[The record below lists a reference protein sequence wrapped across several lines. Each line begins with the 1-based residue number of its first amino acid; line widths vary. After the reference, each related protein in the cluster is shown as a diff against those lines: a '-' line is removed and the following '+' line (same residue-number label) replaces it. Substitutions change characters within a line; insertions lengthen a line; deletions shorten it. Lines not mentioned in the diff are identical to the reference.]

1 GVLILLL
8 RHGGELNE
16 RVRVGA
22 GDGLAVLVPAE
33 KPARANELDDAQER
47 GQGVLAGAL
56 DAHEARLTEHWV
68 AGLGIEG
75 VPPQDEPLLLWGQP
89 EPAVAVGA
97 VDVLVPPFD
106 DLPADGLIPLVLGVD
121 PAILPGVSRLPV
133 GVLLPHFAVG
143 VDVLQRLRPGRHER
157 VGRHPEGAGD
167 KVRGQLS
174 GGHLPR
180 LRRTGRATAFFAA
193 IFASPPSFAWFASGS
208 GSIRIFIS
216 RRAFSEPPNE
226 SSVFVMSAS
235 TAPGRGA
242 LPILT
247 SPSAEMPRNFGLNS
261 RSQAE
266 HLRYSCAQPTGVMN
280 WRITS
285 VCMAM
290 KIALTSS
297 DHFSFG
303 SIHG

>member
-1 GVLILLL
+1 KL
-8 RHGGELNE
+8 RN
-16 RVRVGA
+16 
-22 GDGLAVLVPAE
+22 
-33 KPARANELDDAQER
+33 AQECR
-47 GQGVLAGAL
+47 QGVFAGAL
-56 DAHEARLTEHWV
+56 DPDKARLPEAGV
-68 AGLGIEG
+68 AGLRVER
-75 VPPQDEPLLLWGQP
+75 VPMQNEPLLLGGQA
-89 EPAVAVGA
+89 EPAVTVGA
-97 VDVLVPPFD
+97 IDVPRTPLD
-106 DLPADGLIPLVLGVD
+106 NLPANRLIPLVLGVD
-121 PAILPGVSRLPV
+121 PAILPGVIRRPV
-133 GVLLPHFAVG
+133 GVLLPHLAVG
-143 VDVLQRLRPGRHER
+143 VDVLERLRPGGHELIHRHVER
-157 VGRHPEGAGD
+157 
-167 KVRGQLS
+167 
-174 GGHLPR
+174 GHLPR
-180 LRRTGRATAFFAA
+180 LLRTGRTTAFFAA
-193 IFASPPSFAWFASGS
+193 IFASPPSLAWFASGS

-216 RRAFSEPPNE
+216 RRAFSEPPKL
-226 SSVFVMSAS
+226 SRVLLMSAR

-247 SPSAEMPRNFGLNS
+247 SPSAEIPRNFGLNS

>member
-1 GVLILLL
+1 KL
-8 RHGGELNE
+8 RN
-16 RVRVGA
+16 
-22 GDGLAVLVPAE
+22 
-33 KPARANELDDAQER
+33 AQECR
-47 GQGVLAGAL
+47 QGVFAGAL
-56 DAHEARLTEHWV
+56 DPDKARLPEAGV
-68 AGLGIEG
+68 AGLRVER
-75 VPPQDEPLLLWGQP
+75 VPMQNEPLLLGGQA
-89 EPAVAVGA
+89 EPAVTVGA
-97 VDVLVPPFD
+97 IDVPRTPLD
-106 DLPADGLIPLVLGVD
+106 NLPANRLIPLVLGVD

-193 IFASPPSFAWFASGS
+193 IFASPPSLAWFAPGS

-247 SPSAEMPRNFGLNS
+247 SPSAEIPRNFGLNS

-280 WRITS
+280 WRIT
-285 VCMAM
+285 
-290 KIALTSS
+290 
-297 DHFSFG
+297 
-303 SIHG
+303 